1 MAANVQIA
9 ELRKTLKQKGEP
21 AMKNVRRKLLNLKD
35 DSIPSQ
41 ALRYFAEVTL
51 KSPLPVFPALISISC
66 EAVGGNSKLTIP
78 FGEAIVM
85 ISAAADLHDD
95 VIDHSII
102 KHGKPT
108 VLGKFG
114 EGTTI
119 LSGDI
124 LLVKGYEILIDAGE
138 AVSNKQSRLITSL
151 VSNAISEICAAEA
164 LEIQFHGKASP
175 TVSEYHEIIR
185 LKAVVPEI
193 ALKIG
198 AIIGNGSITD
208 VNELGRFGRCYGIN
222 SIIIEEFADLL
233 DIEELRNRI
242 KNECLPLPVVYAF
255 QNQKIKI
262 ELQKL
267 LNDDFTKNRHQKF
280 VDKILESNEVKSLE
294 NYVISNAKKQLK
306 QLENIKTQKIRE
318 ELENLL
324 LVPLTIF

>member
-1 MAANVQIA
+1 MTADAQIA
-9 ELRKTLKQKGEP
+9 ELRKTLKQKGDP
-21 AMKNVRRKLLNLKD
+21 AMRNVRRKLLTIKD
-35 DSIPSQ
+35 DTIPSQ

-51 KSPLPVFPALISISC
+51 KKPLPVFPALISISC

-95 VIDHSII
+95 VIDHSIF

-124 LLVKGYEILIDAGE
+124 LLIKGYEVLIEAGE
-138 AVSNKQSRLITSL
+138 AISKEQSRLITKL
-151 VSNAISEICAAEA
+151 VSDAVSEICTAEA
-164 LEIQFHGKASP
+164 TEIQFHGKAYP

-193 ALKIG
+193 ASKIG
-198 AIIGNGSITD
+198 AIIGNGSTAEVD
-208 VNELGRFGRCYGIN
+208 ELGRIGRNYGIN
-222 SIIIEEFADLL
+222 SVIIEEFADLL
-233 DIEELRNRI
+233 DAEELRNRI

-255 QNQKIKI
+255 QNQQIKDDM
-262 ELQKL
+262 QKF
-267 LNDDFTKNRHQKF
+267 LNNDFTRKRHHAF
-280 VDKILESNEVKSLE
+280 VNTILESNEVKNLE
-294 NYVISNAKKQLK
+294 NYVITNAKNQAKQLTR
-306 QLENIKTQKIRE
+306 IKVEKIRE

-324 LVPLTIF
+324 LVPLKIF